1 MNSSVTNSHHDLH
14 NYDAPCQ
21 GPSNRNDLPVQP
33 CRCRAAE
40 RPETSRGREL
50 VFLGG
55 AAGRYSVSEW
65 WFEPRTRGPAVHAH
79 PEDHVFYVIAGTLS
93 LRVNDDWS
101 HVTMSRRL
109 RSRRLFSHRAC
120 CETRAKNPSA
130 EARRWGSAAPFAT
143 ARPASAARI
152 RPISQ
157 ANMLA

>member
-21 GPSNRNDLPVQP
+21 GPSNRNNLPVQP

-55 AAGRYSVSEW
+55 AAGRYSVSEFW
-65 WFEPRTRGPAVHAH
+65 LEPRTRGPGVHAH

-101 HVTMSRRL
+101 HLNPGNFAAEFICGSSGNACRL
-109 RSRRLFSHRAC
+109 AHEMAAIFQSHRC
-120 CETRAKNPSA
+120 SQFYSDRRAS
-130 EARRWGSAAPFAT
+130 
-143 ARPASAARI
+143 
-152 RPISQ
+152 
-157 ANMLA
+157 

>member
-21 GPSNRNDLPVQP
+21 GPSNRNNLPVQP

-55 AAGRYSVSEW
+55 AAGRYSISEFW
-65 WFEPRTRGPAVHAH
+65 LELRTRGPGVHAH

-93 LRVNDDWS
+93 LRVNDDW
-101 HVTMSRRL
+101 
-109 RSRRLFSHRAC
+109 
-120 CETRAKNPSA
+120 
-130 EARRWGSAAPFAT
+130 
-143 ARPASAARI
+143 
-152 RPISQ
+152 
-157 ANMLA
+157 

>member
-55 AAGRYSVSEW
+55 AAGRYSISEFW
-65 WFEPRTRGPAVHAH
+65 LELRTRGPGVHAH

-93 LRVNDDWS
+93 LRVNKTLRPEALRPGQLPAKKSGKYLSKSGRDCCLLAPHSPKLWQAR
-101 HVTMSRRL
+101 HRL
-109 RSRRLFSHRAC
+109 GAFH
-120 CETRAKNPSA
+120 
-130 EARRWGSAAPFAT
+130 
-143 ARPASAARI
+143 
-152 RPISQ
+152 
-157 ANMLA
+157 